1 MNDINAI
8 IREHLMETA
17 TANQTRIITSYILK
31 EISSGRTLQVYKPED
46 RKRARRR
53 ADNLDLKYGC
63 INYSVIPVYSFAT
76 IPAPAPVAA
85 NWEI

>member
-1 MNDINAI
+1 
-8 IREHLMETA
+8 MEQA
-17 TANQTRIITSYILK
+17 TTEQARIVTSYILK
-31 EISSGRTLQVYKPED
+31 EISTGRTLQVYKPED

-76 IPAPAPVAA
+76 IPAAKAPAA